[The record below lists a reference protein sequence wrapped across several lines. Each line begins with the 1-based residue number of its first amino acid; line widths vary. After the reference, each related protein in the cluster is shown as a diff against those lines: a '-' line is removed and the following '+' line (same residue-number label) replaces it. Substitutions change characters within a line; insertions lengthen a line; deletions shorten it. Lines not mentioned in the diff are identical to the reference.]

1 MTDRHAGKEN
11 HQSSLE
17 PGHRV
22 CAEYGQEVPMRELS
36 ICELEVVSGG
46 IVKALLRAGAVEA
59 AKQAAGAIKNMIDNA
74 EEGQVDMGN
83 PNNLANVYG
92 A

>member
-1 MTDRHAGKEN
+1 
-11 HQSSLE
+11 
-17 PGHRV
+17 
-22 CAEYGQEVPMRELS
+22 MRELS

-46 IVKALLRAGAVEA
+46 IVKTITRLILGET
-59 AKQAAGAIKNMIDNA
+59 AKQAAGAVKKMIDNA
-74 EEGQVDMGN
+74 EEGQVNMGN

>member
-1 MTDRHAGKEN
+1 
-11 HQSSLE
+11 
-17 PGHRV
+17 
-22 CAEYGQEVPMRELS
+22 MRELS